1 VSRLHRVLLGELL
14 ASIAVGK
21 QAVGSRLPR
30 ETDLAERFG
39 VSRGVVRESLR
50 GLEERGVIR
59 VKHGAGATV
68 QPAREWNVLDP
79 DVLSAILRTDSSA
92 ALLHEFLE
100 CRRIIEIECAGLAA
114 ARADAEDIAQIT
126 AAYERMT
133 LCAELSDASPGYE
146 DQYHESNVEFH
157 QAIMAAAGNRVL
169 TRLTEPVQR
178 AYMLARGPVA
188 HRELRLNRTL
198 PEHRAI
204 LDAIAAEDPERARA
218 AMGAHLASV
227 TEYVDEFAAH
237 FDGQRRAESVKL

>member
-1 VSRLHRVLLGELL
+1 M
-14 ASIAVGK
+14 GK
-21 QAVGSRLPR
+21 QAPGSRLPR
-30 ETDLAERFG
+30 ETDLAQRFG

-68 QPAREWNVLDP
+68 QPTREWNVLDP
-79 DVLSAILRTDSSA
+79 EVLSALLRTDSSA

-114 ARADAEDIAQIT
+114 ARVDEEGLAQIT

-133 LCAELSDASPGYE
+133 LCAELSDASPTYE
-146 DQYHESNVEFH
+146 KQYHESNVQFH

-198 PEHRAI
+198 PEHRKI
-204 LDAIAAEDPERARA
+204 LDAIAAGDPERARA
-218 AMGAHLASV
+218 AMDAHLDSV
-227 TEYVDEFAAH
+227 TEYVEEFAAH
-237 FDGQRRAESVKL
+237 VHRKDRIEA